1 MNIINSE
8 IFTNTQKNS
17 SFQDLTA
24 NIVAEFQQI
33 KAVEAIGLGGS
44 LATDTNDRLSDIDL
58 YCLSDKIIP
67 LELRCNIIQKF
78 NPLKLNL
85 NLSFWDPG
93 DDWVDGKTGI
103 EVDMIYWQKS
113 WIEGQINRVLT
124 LYRANIGYST
134 SFWFTMKNMKVLFD
148 RNGWLKNLQ
157 DKCHRPYPAELKK
170 AIIAKNHPLL
180 RDVIPS
186 YYAQIKKAVER
197 DDLVSVNHRITA
209 FLASYFDVLFAIN
222 ELPNPGEKRVFTN
235 ALKNCKK
242 LPTDFKKNIETLLH
256 FKGENNRR
264 FFESIDQLIDSIDY
278 LLRSEGIDPAKTLA
292 LKKNHE

>member
-1 MNIINSE
+1 MNIIKSE

-33 KAVEAIGLGGS
+33 QAVEAIGLGGS
-44 LATDTNDRLSDIDL
+44 LAAGARDHLSDIDL
-58 YCLSDKIIP
+58 YILSDQIIP
-67 LELRCNIIQKF
+67 LERRYNIIQKF
-78 NPLKLNL
+78 NPSRSNL

-93 DDWVDGKTGI
+93 DEWIDGMSGI
-103 EVDMIYWQKS
+103 EVDMIYWRKS
-113 WIEGQINRVLT
+113 WIEDQINKILT

-186 YYAQIKKAVER
+186 YYAQIKKAMER
-197 DDLVSVNHRITA
+197 NDQISVNHRITA
-209 FLASYFDVLFAIN
+209 FLMSYFDVLFALN
-222 ELPNPGEKRVFTN
+222 ELPNPGEKRVLDY
-235 ALKNCKK
+235 ALENCNK
-242 LPTDFKKNIETLLH
+242 LPTGFKENIESILRL
-256 FKGENNRR
+256 NCVDVIN
-264 FFESIDQLIDSIDY
+264 FFDSIDK
-278 LLRSEGIDPAKTLA
+278 LIDGIDHLINLEGIDPAKTLA